1 MLFWLRANVLSI
13 ISIVL
18 VHGLQGNPWRTW
30 AYKASEV
37 LHRGSTL
44 ESASG
49 TQKKSKRKGFR
60 ATVAKLTGVRSST
73 LPRQEAY
80 RENDAEDSEA
90 GAEDEVTYWP
100 KDLLPADCPNAR
112 ILVWGYDSVVTKGYA
127 PFNKSN
133 MFAHAKDLLYSL
145 DREKP
150 KGRNVVFVAHSL
162 GGLLV
167 KEVLRRSQHAEEASL
182 RDIIETTKAVIFL
195 GTPHRGSAEF
205 AGLGEL
211 PRSVASAVIRVDS
224 NATVIRALGIDSPE
238 LELSRESFLQQWRTY
253 GFQVKT
259 FQESQGLAG
268 IRIGILNDKV
278 GGAFNPSTTERRV
291 Y

>member
-1 MLFWLRANVLSI
+1 M
-13 ISIVL
+13 
-18 VHGLQGNPWRTW
+18 QD
-30 AYKASEV
+30 Y
-37 LHRGSTL
+37 GSTS
-44 ESASG
+44 ESLSR

-73 LPRQEAY
+73 PSRQEAY
-80 RENDAEDSEA
+80 RESDAEDSGA

-127 PFNKSN
+127 PVNKSN

-145 DREKP
+145 EREKP

-182 RDIIETTKAVIFL
+182 RNIIETTKAVIFL

-211 PRSVASAVIRVDS
+211 ARSVASAVIRVDS

-253 GFQVKT
+253 RFQVKT
-259 FQESQGLAG
+259 FQESQALTG
-268 IRIGILNDKV
+268 IRIPGVGIPNGKV
-278 GGAFNPSTTERRV
+278 GSSYA
-291 Y
+291 